1 MPLFIIALLTALT
14 PIMWGSTYIVTTE
27 LLPSGHPFL
36 AALLRVLP
44 AGIILILWTRKFPKG
59 REWLKVLI
67 LGVLNIGIFQVML
80 FVAAYRLPGGL
91 AAILGAIQPII
102 VLVLMASIAKMCIPK
117 AAWMAAVIGVIG
129 MVAMLYSPNM
139 QVDFIGVIA
148 ALLGALSMACGTFL
162 SRFWRVDL
170 PLTAFT
176 GWQLFFGGLVILPV
190 FLVFESW
197 PAMTM
202 KNIIGYSY
210 LCFFGALLAY
220 LLWFQGIKRLSP
232 AVVSSIGLLSPV
244 TAFFLGWIFL
254 GERLTL
260 VSMIGFVMI
269 LGSIYAIQKALRPKS

>member
-1 MPLFIIALLTALT
+1 MPLFIVALLTALT

-27 LLPSGHPFL
+27 LLPSGYPFL

-44 AGIILILWTRKFPKG
+44 AGLLLILWTRKFPKG
-59 REWLKVLI
+59 NDWFKVMI
-67 LGVLNIGIFQVML
+67 LGMLNIGIFQVML

-102 VLVLMASIAKMCIPK
+102 VLVLMASIAKMRIPN
-117 AAWMAAVIGVIG
+117 AAWIAAIVGVIG

-139 QVDFIGVIA
+139 QIDFIGVSA
-148 ALLGALSMACGTFL
+148 ALLGALSMALGTFL
-162 SRFWRVDL
+162 SRYWRVDL

-176 GWQLFFGGLVILPV
+176 GWQLFFGGLLILPV
-190 FLVFESW
+190 FLGFESW
-197 PAMTM
+197 PEMTM
-202 KNIIGYSY
+202 KNILGYSY
-210 LCFFGALLAY
+210 LCLFGALLAY

-260 VSMIGFVMI
+260 ISMLGFVMI
-269 LGSIYAIQKALRPKS
+269 LGSIYAIQKALRPKA

>member
-1 MPLFIIALLTALT
+1 MPLFIVALLTALT

-27 LLPSGHPFL
+27 LLPSGYPFL

-44 AGIILILWTRKFPKG
+44 AGLLLILWTRKFPKG
-59 REWLKVLI
+59 NDWFKVMI
-67 LGVLNIGIFQVML
+67 LGILNIGIFQVML

-102 VLVLMASIAKMCIPK
+102 VLVLMASIAKMRIPN
-117 AAWMAAVIGVIG
+117 AAWIAAIVGVIG

-139 QVDFIGVIA
+139 QIDFIGVSA
-148 ALLGALSMACGTFL
+148 ALLGALSMALGTFL
-162 SRFWRVDL
+162 SRYWRVDL

-176 GWQLFFGGLVILPV
+176 GWQLFFGGLLILPV
-190 FLVFESW
+190 FLGFESW
-197 PAMTM
+197 PEMTM
-202 KNIIGYSY
+202 KNILGYSY
-210 LCFFGALLAY
+210 LCLFGALLAY

-260 VSMIGFVMI
+260 ISMLGFVMI
-269 LGSIYAIQKALRPKS
+269 LGSIYAIQKALRPKA

>member
-1 MPLFIIALLTALT
+1 MPLFIVALLTALT

-27 LLPSGHPFL
+27 LLPSGYPFL

-44 AGIILILWTRKFPKG
+44 AGLLLILWTRKFPKG
-59 REWLKVLI
+59 NDWFKVMI
-67 LGVLNIGIFQVML
+67 LGMLNIGIFQVML

-102 VLVLMASIAKMCIPK
+102 VLVLMASIAKMRIPN
-117 AAWMAAVIGVIG
+117 AAWIAAIVGVIG

-139 QVDFIGVIA
+139 EIDFIGVSA
-148 ALLGALSMACGTFL
+148 ALLGALSMALGTFL
-162 SRFWRVDL
+162 SRYWRVDL

-176 GWQLFFGGLVILPV
+176 GWQLFFGGLLILPV
-190 FLVFESW
+190 FLGFESW
-197 PAMTM
+197 PEMTM
-202 KNIIGYSY
+202 KNILGYSY
-210 LCFFGALLAY
+210 LCLFGALLAY

-260 VSMIGFVMI
+260 ISMLGFVMI
-269 LGSIYAIQKALRPKS
+269 LGSIYAIQKALRPKA

>member
-1 MPLFIIALLTALT
+1 MPLFIVALLTALT

-27 LLPSGHPFL
+27 LLPSGYPFL

-44 AGIILILWTRKFPKG
+44 AGLLLILLTRKFPKG
-59 REWLKVLI
+59 NDWFKVMI
-67 LGVLNIGIFQVML
+67 LGMLNIGIFQVML

-102 VLVLMASIAKMCIPK
+102 VLVLMASIAKMRIPN
-117 AAWMAAVIGVIG
+117 AAWIAAIVGVIG

-139 QVDFIGVIA
+139 QIDFIGVSA
-148 ALLGALSMACGTFL
+148 ALLGALSMALGTFL
-162 SRFWRVDL
+162 SRYWRVDL

-176 GWQLFFGGLVILPV
+176 GWQLFFGGLLILPV
-190 FLVFESW
+190 FLGFESW
-197 PAMTM
+197 PEMTM
-202 KNIIGYSY
+202 KNILGYSY
-210 LCFFGALLAY
+210 LCLFGALLAY

-260 VSMIGFVMI
+260 ISMLGFVMI
-269 LGSIYAIQKALRPKS
+269 LGSIYAIQKALRPKA

>member
-1 MPLFIIALLTALT
+1 MPLFIVALLTALT

-44 AGIILILWTRKFPKG
+44 AGVILIFLTRKFPKG
-59 REWLKVLI
+59 REWLKVMI
-67 LGVLNIGIFQVML
+67 LGTLNIGIFQIML

-102 VLVLMASIAKMCIPK
+102 VLVLMATIAKMRIPN
-117 AAWMAAVIGVIG
+117 AAWIAAVVGVVG
-129 MVAMLYSPNM
+129 MIAMLYSPHM
-139 QVDFIGVIA
+139 QVDFIGVLA

-162 SRFWRVDL
+162 SRYWRIDL

-176 GWQLFFGGLVILPV
+176 GWQLFFGGLLILPI
-190 FLVFESW
+190 FLLFENW
-197 PAMTM
+197 PQMTF
-202 KNIIGYSY
+202 KNVLGYSY
-210 LCFFGALLAY
+210 LCLFGALLAY

-254 GERLTL
+254 GESLTL
-260 VSMIGFVMI
+260 ISMIGFVMI
-269 LGSIYAIQKALRPKS
+269 LGSIYAIQRALRPQS